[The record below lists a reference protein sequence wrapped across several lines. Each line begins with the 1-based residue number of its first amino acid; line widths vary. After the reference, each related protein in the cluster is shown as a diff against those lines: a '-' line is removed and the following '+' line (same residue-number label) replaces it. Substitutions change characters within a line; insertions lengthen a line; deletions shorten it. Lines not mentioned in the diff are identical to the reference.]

1 MLAMPVRVDFLV
13 DCPGKSPFAL
23 DAWSY
28 FENSCRWL
36 WEAYLSAKLIEND
49 SLFVDAI
56 ALLAVGFAL

>member
-1 MLAMPVRVDFLV
+1 MLGVM
-13 DCPGKSPFAL
+13 
-23 DAWSY
+23 

-56 ALLAVGFAL
+56 SLLAVAFAL